1 MAKISKTKQR
11 ILDSAKRLFNDQ
23 RYGNVTIKEIAADLG
38 ISTGNVWYHY
48 KDKRE
53 ILRGLNEEF
62 LVAAKQRMALLPSGG
77 AVIPE
82 FGHFIAVLN
91 AEIRDYR
98 FMYRDQADYG
108 EHTEILREA
117 LPDIY
122 GGTLG
127 QVQAFLAEMH
137 AQGVMAIKQDDIRQL
152 SEVVVSLARYA
163 LEFYRESAV
172 AGPDE
177 MVAQSINAQC
187 FILNRFLSP
196 EVAEQLRQALEES
209 FVQLRPS

>member
-62 LVAAKQRMALLPSGG
+62 LIAAKQRMALLPSGG

-82 FGHFIAVLN
+82 FGHFAMIVGL
-91 AEIRDYR
+91 
-98 FMYRDQADYG
+98 
-108 EHTEILREA
+108 A
-117 LPDIY
+117 LALLLTVVPAW
-122 GGTLG
+122 GAW
-127 QVQAFLAEMH
+127 QRNVH
-137 AQGVMAIKQDDIRQL
+137 AM
-152 SEVVVSLARYA
+152 SLAPGLAVGMLVFVTISFIA
-163 LEFYRESAV
+163 LCVS
-172 AGPDE
+172 
-177 MVAQSINAQC
+177 
-187 FILNRFLSP
+187 FLHLRRIQAAIDSSCVSP
-196 EVAEQLRQALEES
+196 CRSGVRM
-209 FVQLRPS
+209 